1 MYLESRGGAGGGWL
15 RPCRP
20 YQGGNTRGGGRG
32 REGPHGGTRPSM
44 IGVAGD
50 LPLRGRRGRGGGG
63 REGRRDC
70 RRAFVTK
77 VGDNFPD
84 LIIQLLHL
92 FLGERMGRVVGGL
105 MRVSPKETA
114 HHAR

>member
-1 MYLESRGGAGGGWL
+1 MYLLSRRVTWGGWL
-15 RPCRP
+15 RTSRP
-20 YQGGNTRGGGRG
+20 YQGGDTREGGRRRGG
-32 REGPHGGTRPSM
+32 PQGGTRPRP
-44 IGVAGD
+44 IRGAGD
-50 LPLRGRRGRGGGG
+50 LPLRGRGG
-63 REGRRDC
+63 REGRR
-70 RRAFVTK
+70 AGWK
-77 VGDNFPD
+77 VGEDCPD